1 MSESN
6 SLANR
11 YQQLIDSI
19 VEITLQGKIR
29 SKEQV
34 YRMLLKEIESGTGEI
49 FERVLDE
56 NIQKTTAQL
65 EKKLKATRIL
75 RALQT
80 IQGEWERWQKE
91 NQNEQTITL
100 AIEQIKQA
108 DTQHLLAAFLPCLD
122 QSNNNSLNRE
132 QLQKLSQSLKD
143 SSDGLEIKELANGI
157 KDGLEEFSRL
167 EPELITWIYEQ
178 SQSSLG
184 FGSEK
189 QGPWPWWEKKT
200 SLPLAQML
208 FKILANN
215 ESIRELSDKSYQVE
229 LRAWVELILVL
240 HFLERGLVK
249 WFDEQPYNAKFGQ
262 RLSYSTLLI
271 FSVIFAQ
278 LSQGFTGKNTNL
290 REGYFLMMLQ
300 SLRQLTKRKDFPL
313 YGGIFASFSGENLRD
328 TLTYFDDPLKE
339 VERTQEK
346 ARILTLLAYS
356 QLTLGNY
363 KQAKQFHL
371 EALEIAQ
378 EALDKPCE
386 IANFNHLSRI
396 CIYEK
401 DYDQAINYSQRA
413 LMFARQVGD
422 KLGEAN
428 GLINVGYAEVFR
440 AKEVEQMT
448 PEIYESAINYL
459 EQGATLAE
467 RLEDYQ
473 SQALAYNSLGI
484 AYVILSQP
492 SAAITALE
500 KGIKMALNSGNTYL
514 QGLNFTY
521 LAEAYYTLEN
531 LSKTIHYGCL
541 GMYLLHQIDSSE
553 YRQAAGLLTI
563 IKGKITDTEFKTLL
577 EQNRPQMIQ
586 LIGVDGYD
594 ELPRLLEDYQAE

>member
-19 VEITLQGKIR
+19 VDITLKGKIR

-91 NQNEQTITL
+91 NQKEQVIIL
-100 AIEQIKQA
+100 AIEQIKKA
-108 DTQHLLAAFLPCLD
+108 NSQHLLSSFLPFLD
-122 QSNNNSLNRE
+122 QSNHNSLNRE
-132 QLQKLSQSLKD
+132 QLEKLSQSLKD
-143 SSDGLEIKELANGI
+143 SNDAVETLELANGI
-157 KDGLEEFSRL
+157 RDGLREFSRL

-178 SQSSLG
+178 SQSTLG

-208 FKILANN
+208 FKTLANN
-215 ESIRELSDKSYQVE
+215 QSIRELSEKSYQVE
-229 LRAWVELILVL
+229 LRAWVELILLL

-271 FSVIFAQ
+271 FSMIFAQ
-278 LSQGFTGKNTNL
+278 LSQGFTGKNINL
-290 REGYFLMMLQ
+290 REGFFLMMLQ

-313 YGGIFASFSGENLRD
+313 YGGIFASFSGENLQY

-378 EALDKPCE
+378 ESSDKPCE

-396 CIYEK
+396 CIAEK

-413 LMFARQVGD
+413 LMFSRQVGD

-428 GLINVGYAEVFR
+428 GLINVGYSEVFR
-440 AKEVEQMT
+440 AKELEQMNT
-448 PEIYESAINYL
+448 EIYESAINYL

-531 LSKTIHYGCL
+531 LPQAVYSGCL

-553 YRQAAGLLTI
+553 YRQAAGLLTV
-563 IKGKITDTEFKTLL
+563 IKGKITDKDFQTLL
-577 EQNRPQMIQ
+577 EQNRPNIIK

-594 ELPRLLEDYQAE
+594 EVPKLLEEYKAG

>member
-34 YRMLLKEIESGTGEI
+34 YRMLLKEIEVGTGEI
-49 FERVLDE
+49 FERILDE

-91 NQNEQTITL
+91 NQKEQVISL
-100 AIEQIKQA
+100 AIEQINKA
-108 DTQHLLAAFLPCLD
+108 DFQHLLSSFLPFLD
-122 QSNNNSLNRE
+122 QSNHNSLNRE
-132 QLQKLSQSLKD
+132 QLDKLSQSLKE
-143 SSDGLEIKELANGI
+143 SNNTTETLELANGI
-157 KDGLEEFSRL
+157 RDGLKEFSRL

-178 SQSSLG
+178 NKSSLG

-208 FKILANN
+208 FKTLANN
-215 ESIRELSDKSYQVE
+215 ESIREISDKSYQVE
-229 LRAWVELILVL
+229 LRAWVELILLL

-271 FSVIFAQ
+271 FSMIFAQ
-278 LSQGFTGKNTNL
+278 LSQGFTGKNSNL

-313 YGGIFASFSGENLRD
+313 YGGIFASFSGENLQY

-378 EALDKPCE
+378 ESSDKPCE

-396 CIYEK
+396 CIAEK

-413 LMFARQVGD
+413 LMFSRQVGD

-428 GLINVGYAEVFR
+428 GLINVGYSEVFR
-440 AKEVEQMT
+440 AKELEQMNT
-448 PEIYESAINYL
+448 EIYESAINYL

-500 KGIKMALNSGNTYL
+500 KGIKMALISGNTYL

-531 LSKTIHYGCL
+531 LPQTVYSGCL
-541 GMYLLHQIDSSE
+541 GMYLLHQINSSE
-553 YRQAAGLLTI
+553 YRQAAGLLTV
-563 IKGKITDTEFKTLL
+563 IKGKVIDKEFQTLL
-577 EQNRPQMIQ
+577 EQNRPNIIK

-594 ELPRLLEDYQAE
+594 ELPKILEQYKAE

>member
-19 VEITLQGKIR
+19 VDITLKGKIR

-34 YRMLLKEIESGTGEI
+34 YRMLLKEIELGTGEI
-49 FERVLDE
+49 FERILDE

-91 NQNEQTITL
+91 NQKEQVISL
-100 AIEQIKQA
+100 AIEQIKRA
-108 DTQHLLAAFLPCLD
+108 DSQHLLSSFLPFLD
-122 QSNNNSLNRE
+122 QSNHNSLNRE
-132 QLQKLSQSLKD
+132 QLQKLSESLKD
-143 SSDGLEIKELANGI
+143 SNDAVETLELANGI
-157 KDGLEEFSRL
+157 RDGLREFSRL

-178 SQSSLG
+178 SQSTLG

-208 FKILANN
+208 FKTLANN

-229 LRAWVELILVL
+229 LRAWVELILLL

-271 FSVIFAQ
+271 FSMIFAQ
-278 LSQGFTGKNTNL
+278 LSQGFTGKNSNL

-313 YGGIFASFSGENLRD
+313 YGGIFASFSGENLQY

-378 EALDKPCE
+378 ESSDKACE

-396 CIYEK
+396 CIAEK

-413 LMFARQVGD
+413 LMFSRQVGD

-428 GLINVGYAEVFR
+428 GLINVGYSEVFR
-440 AKEVEQMT
+440 AKELEQMNT
-448 PEIYESAINYL
+448 EIYESAINYL

-531 LSKTIHYGCL
+531 LLQAVYSGCL

-553 YRQAAGLLTI
+553 YRQAAGLLTV
-563 IKGKITDTEFKTLL
+563 IKGKITDKEFKTLL
-577 EQNRPQMIQ
+577 EQNRPNFIK

-594 ELPRLLEDYQAE
+594 ELPKLLEEYKAG

>member
-11 YQQLIDSI
+11 YQEVIDSI

-34 YRMLLKEIESGTGEI
+34 YRILLKEIEPGTGEI
-49 FERVLDE
+49 FERILDE

-80 IQGEWERWQKE
+80 IQSEWERWQKE
-91 NQNEQTITL
+91 NQKEQIINL
-100 AIEQIKQA
+100 AIEQINRA
-108 DTQHLLAAFLPCLD
+108 DSQQLLSSFLPFLD
-122 QSNNNSLNRE
+122 QSNQNSLTRE
-132 QLQKLSQSLKD
+132 QLEKLSQALKE
-143 SSDGLEIKELANGI
+143 SNKTTETLELANGI
-157 KDGLEEFSRL
+157 RDGLKEFSRL

-178 SQSSLG
+178 NKSSLG

-208 FKILANN
+208 FKTLANN
-215 ESIRELSDKSYQVE
+215 ESIREISDKSYQVE
-229 LRAWVELILVL
+229 LRAWIELILVL
-240 HFLERGLVK
+240 HFIERGLVK

-278 LSQGFTGKNTNL
+278 LSQGFTGKNSNL

-363 KQAKQFHL
+363 QQAKEFHL

-378 EALDKPCE
+378 ESSDKPCE

-396 CIYEK
+396 CIAEK
-401 DYDQAINYSQRA
+401 DYNQAINYSQRA
-413 LMFARQVGD
+413 LMFSRQVGD

-428 GLINVGYAEVFR
+428 GLINVGYSEVFR
-440 AKEVEQMT
+440 AKELEQMNT
-448 PEIYESAINYL
+448 EIYESAINYL

-531 LSKTIHYGCL
+531 LPQTVYSGCL
-541 GMYLLHQIDSSE
+541 GMYLLHQINSSE
-553 YRQAAGLLTI
+553 YRQAAGLLMV
-563 IKGKITDTEFKTLL
+563 IKGKATDQEFKTLL
-577 EQNRPQMIQ
+577 EQNRPNIIK

-594 ELPRLLEDYQAE
+594 ELPKLLEEYKAG

>member
-1 MSESN
+1 MSDSN
-6 SLANR
+6 SLSNR

-19 VEITLQGKIR
+19 VDITLKGKIR

-34 YRMLLKEIESGTGEI
+34 YRILVKEIESGTGEI
-49 FERVLDE
+49 FERILDE
-56 NIQKTTAQL
+56 KIQQTTAQL
-65 EKKLKATRIL
+65 DKKLKATRIL

-80 IQGEWERWQKE
+80 IQGEWGRWQQE
-91 NQNEQTITL
+91 NQSQQGINL
-100 AIEQIKQA
+100 AIEQIENAEAK
-108 DTQHLLAAFLPCLD
+108 HILATFLPLLD
-122 QSNNNSLNRE
+122 NSNNKSLKRE
-132 QLQKLSQSLKD
+132 ELEQLSQSLTESKK
-143 SSDGLEIKELANGI
+143 SLETLELAKGIVDGLQ
-157 KDGLEEFSRL
+157 EFSRL
-167 EPELITWIYEQ
+167 EPDLITWIYEQ
-178 SQSSLG
+178 SQSTLG

-189 QGPWPWWEKKT
+189 QGPWPFWEKKT
-200 SLPLAQML
+200 TLPLGQIL
-208 FKILANN
+208 FNCLANN
-215 ESIRELSDKSYQVE
+215 ESIREISEKSYQVE
-229 LRAWVELILVL
+229 LRAWIELIIVL
-240 HFLERGLVK
+240 NFLEIGLVK

-278 LSQGFTGKNTNL
+278 LSQGFTGKDSNL

-300 SLRQLTKRKDFPL
+300 SLRRLTKRQDFPL

-339 VERTQEK
+339 VERTKEK

-363 KQAKQFHL
+363 KQAKKFHL
-371 EALEIAQ
+371 EALEISQ
-378 EALDKPCE
+378 EASDKPCE

-401 DYDQAINYSQRA
+401 DYNQAINYSQRA

-428 GLINVGYAEVFR
+428 GLINVGYSEVFR
-440 AKEVEQMT
+440 ARDIEQIN

-459 EQGATLAE
+459 QQGATLAE

-484 AYVILSQP
+484 AYVIISQP

-521 LAEAYYTLEN
+521 LSEAYYTLEN
-531 LSKTIHYGCL
+531 LSQAVYYGSL
-541 GMYLLHQIDSSE
+541 GMYLLHQIDSNE
-553 YRQAAGLLTI
+553 YRQSAGLLTI
-563 IKGKITDTEFKTLL
+563 IKGKVNVQEFQNLL
-577 EQNRPQMIQ
+577 EQNRPKIIKF
-586 LIGVDGYD
+586 IGVDGYD
-594 ELPRLLEDYQAE
+594 ELPKLLEDYQA

>member
-1 MSESN
+1 MSDPN
-6 SLANR
+6 SLSNR

-19 VEITLQGKIR
+19 VDITLQGKIR

-34 YRMLLKEIESGTGEI
+34 YRMLVKDIESGTGEI
-49 FERVLDE
+49 FERILDE
-56 NIQKTTAQL
+56 KVRQTTTQL

-91 NQNEQTITL
+91 NQTDQVMTT
-100 AIEQIKQA
+100 AIEEIQST
-108 DTQHLLAAFLPCLD
+108 DPQHLLASFLSFLD
-122 QSNNNSLNRE
+122 SSKSPSLNRE
-132 QLQKLSQSLKD
+132 QLQKFSQSLQDKSEALD
-143 SSDGLEIKELANGI
+143 TLELGKGI
-157 KDGLEEFSRL
+157 KDGLQEFSRL
-167 EPELITWIYEQ
+167 EPDLISWIYEQ
-178 SQSSLG
+178 NQSTLG

-189 QGPWPWWEKKT
+189 QGPWSFWEKKT
-200 SLPLAQML
+200 TLPLAQML
-208 FKILANN
+208 FKSLANN
-215 ESIRELSDKSYQVE
+215 ESIRELSYKSYQVE

-240 HFLERGLVK
+240 HFMEKGLVK

-271 FSVIFAQ
+271 FSMIFAQ
-278 LSQGFTGKNTNL
+278 LSQGFQGRNDNL
-290 REGYFLMMLQ
+290 KEGYFLMMLQ
-300 SLRQLTKRKDFPL
+300 SMRQLTKRKDFPL
-313 YGGIFASFSGENLRD
+313 YGGVFASFSGDNLRD
-328 TLTYFDDPLKE
+328 TLNYFDDPLKE
-339 VERTQEK
+339 VERNQEK
-346 ARILTLLAYS
+346 ARMLTLLAYS

-363 KQAKQFHL
+363 EQAKKFHL

-378 EALDKPCE
+378 EASDKPCE
-386 IANFNHLSRI
+386 IANFNHLSRL

-401 DYDQAINYSQRA
+401 NYDQAINYSQRA

-428 GLINVGYAEVFR
+428 GLINVGYSEVFR
-440 AKEVEQMT
+440 GREVEQIN

-521 LAEAYYTLEN
+521 LSEAYYTLEN
-531 LSKTIHYGCL
+531 LSQSVYYGCL
-541 GMYLLHQIDSSE
+541 GMYLLDQIDSTE
-553 YRQAAGLLTI
+553 WRQAAGLLTVI
-563 IKGKITDTEFKTLL
+563 QGKIDKVKFNIIL
-577 EQNRPQMIQ
+577 EQNRHKIIK

-594 ELPRLLEDYQAE
+594 ELPKILEKYKGG

>member
-1 MSESN
+1 MSDSN
-6 SLANR
+6 SLSNR
-11 YQQLIDSI
+11 YEQLIDSI
-19 VEITLQGKIR
+19 VDITLQGKIR

-34 YRMLLKEIESGTGEI
+34 YRMLVKEIESGTGEI
-49 FERVLDE
+49 FERILDE
-56 NIQKTTAQL
+56 KIQKITAQL

-80 IQGEWERWQKE
+80 IQGEWERWQQE
-91 NQNEQTITL
+91 NQSQQGINL
-100 AIEQIKQA
+100 AIEQIKNSES
-108 DTQHLLAAFLPCLD
+108 QHLLAAFLPLLD
-122 QSNNNSLNRE
+122 NSNNQNFNRE
-132 QLQKLSQSLKD
+132 ELQKLSQSLKELSQSLD
-143 SSDGLEIKELANGI
+143 TLELAKGI
-157 KDGLEEFSRL
+157 VDGLEEFSRL
-167 EPELITWIYEQ
+167 EPDLITWIYEQ
-178 SQSSLG
+178 SQSTLG

-189 QGPWPWWEKKT
+189 QGPWPFWEKKT
-200 SLPLAQML
+200 TLPLAQML
-208 FKILANN
+208 FKCLANN
-215 ESIRELSDKSYQVE
+215 ESIREISEKSYQVE
-229 LRAWVELILVL
+229 LRAWVELIIVL

-278 LSQGFTGKNTNL
+278 LSQGFTGTNTNL

-313 YGGIFASFSGENLRD
+313 YGGIVASFSGENLRD

-339 VERTQEK
+339 VERTKEK

-363 KQAKQFHL
+363 KQAKDFHL

-378 EALDKPCE
+378 EASDKPCE

-396 CIYEK
+396 SIYEK

-428 GLINVGYAEVFR
+428 GLINVGYSEVFR
-440 AKEVEQMT
+440 ARELEQINA
-448 PEIYESAINYL
+448 EIYESAINYL
-459 EQGATLAE
+459 QQGASLAE

-492 SAAITALE
+492 SAAIAALE
-500 KGIKMALNSGNTYL
+500 KGITMALNSGNTYL

-521 LAEAYYTLEN
+521 LSEAYYTLEN
-531 LSKTIHYGCL
+531 LSQAVYYGSL
-541 GMYLLHQIDSSE
+541 GMYLLHQIESNE
-553 YRQAAGLLTI
+553 YRQSAGLLTV
-563 IKGKITDTEFKTLL
+563 IKGKINDTEFKTLL
-577 EQNRPQMIQ
+577 EENRPKIIK

-594 ELPRLLEDYQAE
+594 ELPKLLEDYRAR

>member
-1 MSESN
+1 MSDSN
-6 SLANR
+6 SLSNR

-19 VEITLQGKIR
+19 VDITLKGKIR

-34 YRMLLKEIESGTGEI
+34 YRILVKEIESGTGEI
-49 FERVLDE
+49 FERILDE
-56 NIQKTTAQL
+56 KIQQTTAQL
-65 EKKLKATRIL
+65 DKKLKATRIL

-80 IQGEWERWQKE
+80 IQGEWGRWQQE
-91 NQNEQTITL
+91 NQSQQGINL
-100 AIEQIKQA
+100 AIEQIENAEAK
-108 DTQHLLAAFLPCLD
+108 HILATFLPLLD
-122 QSNNNSLNRE
+122 NSNNKSLKRE
-132 QLQKLSQSLKD
+132 ELEQLSQSLTESKK
-143 SSDGLEIKELANGI
+143 SLETLELAKGIVDGLQ
-157 KDGLEEFSRL
+157 EFSRL
-167 EPELITWIYEQ
+167 EPDLITWIYEQ
-178 SQSSLG
+178 SQSTLG

-189 QGPWPWWEKKT
+189 QGPWPFWEKKT
-200 SLPLAQML
+200 TLPLGQIL
-208 FKILANN
+208 FNCLANN
-215 ESIRELSDKSYQVE
+215 ESIREISEKSYQVE
-229 LRAWVELILVL
+229 LRAWIELIIVL
-240 HFLERGLVK
+240 NFLEIGLVK

-278 LSQGFTGKNTNL
+278 LSQGFTGKDSNL

-300 SLRQLTKRKDFPL
+300 SLRRLTKRQDFPL

-339 VERTQEK
+339 VERTKEK

-363 KQAKQFHL
+363 KQANKFHL
-371 EALEIAQ
+371 LALEISQ
-378 EALDKPCE
+378 EASVKPCE

-401 DYDQAINYSQRA
+401 DYNQAINYSQRA

-428 GLINVGYAEVFR
+428 GLINVGYSEVFR
-440 AKEVEQMT
+440 ARDIEQIN

-459 EQGATLAE
+459 QQGATLAE

-484 AYVILSQP
+484 AYVIISQP

-521 LAEAYYTLEN
+521 LSEAYYTLEN
-531 LSKTIHYGCL
+531 LSQAVYYGSL
-541 GMYLLHQIDSSE
+541 GMYLLHQIDSNE
-553 YRQAAGLLTI
+553 YRQSAGLLTI
-563 IKGKITDTEFKTLL
+563 IKGKVNVQEFQNLL
-577 EQNRPQMIQ
+577 EQNRPKIIKF
-586 LIGVDGYD
+586 IGVDGYD
-594 ELPRLLEDYQAE
+594 ELPKLLEDYQA

>member
-1 MSESN
+1 M
-6 SLANR
+6 
-11 YQQLIDSI
+11 
-19 VEITLQGKIR
+19 
-29 SKEQV
+29 
-34 YRMLLKEIESGTGEI
+34 
-49 FERVLDE
+49 
-56 NIQKTTAQL
+56 
-65 EKKLKATRIL
+65 
-75 RALQT
+75 QT

-91 NQNEQTITL
+91 NQNEQTLTL
-100 AIEQIKQA
+100 AIEQITEA
-108 DTQHLLAAFLPCLD
+108 DDQHLLAAFLPCLD
-122 QSNNNSLNRE
+122 QSNNSSLNRE
-132 QLQKLSQSLKD
+132 QLQKLSQSLKN
-143 SSDGLEIKELANGI
+143 SSEGLDTLELANGI
-157 KDGLEEFSRL
+157 KDGLTEFSRL

-178 SQSSLG
+178 NQSSLG

-200 SLPLAQML
+200 SLPLAKIL
-208 FKILANN
+208 FKTLANN
-215 ESIRELSDKSYQVE
+215 QSIREVSDKSSQVE
-229 LRAWVELILVL
+229 LRAWVELILLL
-240 HFLERGLVK
+240 HFIERGLVK
-249 WFDEQPYNAKFGQ
+249 WFDEQPYDAKFGQ

-278 LSQGFTGKNTNL
+278 ISQGFTGKNSNL

-313 YGGIFASFSGENLRD
+313 YGGIFASFSGENLRE

-356 QLTLGNY
+356 QLTIGNY
-363 KQAKQFHL
+363 EQAKKFHL

-378 EALDKPCE
+378 EASDKPCE

-396 CIYEK
+396 CIAEK

-413 LMFARQVGD
+413 LMFSRQTGD

-428 GLINVGYAEVFR
+428 GLINVGYSEVFR
-440 AKEVEQMT
+440 AKEVEKMT

-514 QGLNFTY
+514 QGVNFSY
-521 LAEAYYTLEN
+521 LAEAYYSLEDI
-531 LSKTIHYGCL
+531 SKTIYYGCL
-541 GMYLLHQIDSSE
+541 GMYLLHQIESSE

-563 IKGKITDTEFKTLL
+563 IKGKINEQQFKKLL
-577 EQNRPQMIQ
+577 EDNRTQIIK

-594 ELPRLLEDYQAE
+594 ELPKLLEEYQG

>member
-34 YRMLLKEIESGTGEI
+34 YRMLLKDIESGTGEI

-56 NIQKTTAQL
+56 KIQKTTAQL

-91 NQNEQTITL
+91 NQNEQTLPL
-100 AIEQIKQA
+100 AIEQITEA
-108 DTQHLLAAFLPCLD
+108 DDQHLLAAFLPCLD
-122 QSNNNSLNRE
+122 QSNNSSLNRE
-132 QLQKLSQSLKD
+132 QLQKLSQSLKN
-143 SSDGLEIKELANGI
+143 SSEGLDTLELANGI
-157 KDGLEEFSRL
+157 KDGLTEFSRL

-178 SQSSLG
+178 NQSSLG

-200 SLPLAQML
+200 SLPLAKIL
-208 FKILANN
+208 FKTLANN
-215 ESIRELSDKSYQVE
+215 QSIREVSDKSSQVE
-229 LRAWVELILVL
+229 LRAWVELILLL
-240 HFLERGLVK
+240 HFIERGLVK
-249 WFDEQPYNAKFGQ
+249 WFDEQPYDAKFGQ

-278 LSQGFTGKNTNL
+278 ISQGFTGKNSNL

-313 YGGIFASFSGENLRD
+313 YGGIFASFSGENLRE

-356 QLTLGNY
+356 QLTIGNY
-363 KQAKQFHL
+363 EQAKKFHL

-378 EALDKPCE
+378 EASDKPCE

-396 CIYEK
+396 CIAEK

-413 LMFARQVGD
+413 LMFSRQTGD

-428 GLINVGYAEVFR
+428 GLINVGYSEVFR
-440 AKEVEQMT
+440 AKEVEKMT

-459 EQGATLAE
+459 EQGATLAG

-514 QGLNFTY
+514 QGVNFSY
-521 LAEAYYTLEN
+521 LAEAYYSLEDI
-531 LSKTIHYGCL
+531 SKTIYYGCL
-541 GMYLLHQIDSSE
+541 GMYLLHQIESSE

-563 IKGKITDTEFKTLL
+563 IKGKINEQQFKKLL
-577 EQNRPQMIQ
+577 EDNRTQIIK

-594 ELPRLLEDYQAE
+594 ELPKLLEEYQG

>member
-34 YRMLLKEIESGTGEI
+34 YRMLLKDIESGTGEI

-56 NIQKTTAQL
+56 KIQKTTAQL

-91 NQNEQTITL
+91 NQNEQTLTL
-100 AIEQIKQA
+100 AIEQITEA
-108 DTQHLLAAFLPCLD
+108 DDQHLLAAFLPCLD
-122 QSNNNSLNRE
+122 QSNNSSLNRE
-132 QLQKLSQSLKD
+132 QLQKLSQSLKN
-143 SSDGLEIKELANGI
+143 SSEGLDTLELANGI
-157 KDGLEEFSRL
+157 KDGLTEFSRL

-178 SQSSLG
+178 NQSSLG

-200 SLPLAQML
+200 SLPLAKIL
-208 FKILANN
+208 FKTLANN
-215 ESIRELSDKSYQVE
+215 QSIREVSDKSSQVE
-229 LRAWVELILVL
+229 LRAWVELILLL
-240 HFLERGLVK
+240 HFIERGLVK
-249 WFDEQPYNAKFGQ
+249 WFDEQPYDAKFGQ

-278 LSQGFTGKNTNL
+278 ISQGFTGKNSNL

-313 YGGIFASFSGENLRD
+313 YGGIFASFSGENLRE

-356 QLTLGNY
+356 QLTIGNY
-363 KQAKQFHL
+363 EQTKKFHL

-378 EALDKPCE
+378 EASDKPCE

-396 CIYEK
+396 YIAEK

-413 LMFARQVGD
+413 LMFSRQTGD

-428 GLINVGYAEVFR
+428 GLINVGYSEVFR
-440 AKEVEQMT
+440 AKEVEKMT

-514 QGLNFTY
+514 QGVNFSY
-521 LAEAYYTLEN
+521 LAEAYYSLEDI
-531 LSKTIHYGCL
+531 SKTIYYGCL
-541 GMYLLHQIDSSE
+541 GMYLLHQIESSE

-563 IKGKITDTEFKTLL
+563 IKGKINEQQFKKLL
-577 EQNRPQMIQ
+577 EDNRTQIIK

-594 ELPRLLEDYQAE
+594 ELPKLLEEYQE

>member
-49 FERVLDE
+49 FERILDT

-91 NQNEQTITL
+91 NQKEQVITL
-100 AIEQIKQA
+100 ALEQINKT
-108 DTQHLLAAFLPCLD
+108 DSQHLLSSFLPFLD
-122 QSNNNSLNRE
+122 QSNHNSLNRE
-132 QLQKLSQSLKD
+132 QLEKLSQSLKE
-143 SSDGLEIKELANGI
+143 SNNRTETLELANGI
-157 KDGLEEFSRL
+157 RDGLKEFSRL

-178 SQSSLG
+178 SQSTLG

-208 FKILANN
+208 FKTLANN
-215 ESIRELSDKSYQVE
+215 ESIREVSNKSHQVE
-229 LRAWVELILVL
+229 LRAWVELILL
-240 HFLERGLVK
+240 LYFLERGLVK

-271 FSVIFAQ
+271 FSMIFAQ
-278 LSQGFTGKNTNL
+278 LSQGFTGKNSNL

-313 YGGIFASFSGENLRD
+313 YGGIFASFSGENLQY

-378 EALDKPCE
+378 ESSDKPCE

-396 CIYEK
+396 SIAEK

-413 LMFARQVGD
+413 LMFSRQVGD

-428 GLINVGYAEVFR
+428 GLINVGYSEVFR
-440 AKEVEQMT
+440 AKELEQMNT
-448 PEIYESAINYL
+448 EIYESAINYL

-531 LSKTIHYGCL
+531 L
-541 GMYLLHQIDSSE
+541 
-553 YRQAAGLLTI
+553 
-563 IKGKITDTEFKTLL
+563 
-577 EQNRPQMIQ
+577 PQT
-586 LIGVDGYD
+586 
-594 ELPRLLEDYQAE
+594 

>member
-1 MSESN
+1 MSDSN
-6 SLANR
+6 SLSNH

-19 VEITLQGKIR
+19 VDITLQGKIR

-34 YRMLLKEIESGTGEI
+34 YRRLVKEIESGTGEI
-49 FERVLDE
+49 FERILDE
-56 NIQKTTAQL
+56 KIQQTTAQL

-80 IQGEWERWQKE
+80 IQGEWKRWQQE
-91 NQNEQTITL
+91 NQSQQGINL
-100 AIEQIKQA
+100 AIEQIRNT
-108 DTQHLLAAFLPCLD
+108 DSQHLLATFLPLLD
-122 QSNNNSLNRE
+122 NSNNQSFNRE
-132 QLQKLSQSLKD
+132 ELQQLSQSLKE
-143 SSDGLEIKELANGI
+143 SNESLETLELAQGIVDGLQ
-157 KDGLEEFSRL
+157 EFSRL
-167 EPELITWIYEQ
+167 EPDLITWIYEQ
-178 SQSSLG
+178 SQSTLG

-189 QGPWPWWEKKT
+189 QGPWPFWEKKT
-200 SLPLAQML
+200 TLPVAQML
-208 FKILANN
+208 FECLANN
-215 ESIRELSDKSYQVE
+215 DSIREISEKSYQVE
-229 LRAWVELILVL
+229 LRAWVELIIVL
-240 HFLERGLVK
+240 NFIERGLVK

-278 LSQGFTGKNTNL
+278 LSQGFTGKNSNL

-339 VERTQEK
+339 VERTKEK

-363 KQAKQFHL
+363 EQAKNFHL

-378 EALDKPCE
+378 EASDKPCE

-428 GLINVGYAEVFR
+428 GLINVGYSEVFR
-440 AKEVEQMT
+440 AREIEQMN

-459 EQGATLAE
+459 QQGATLAE

-492 SAAITALE
+492 SAAIIALE
-500 KGIKMALNSGNTYL
+500 KGITMALNSGNTYL

-521 LAEAYYTLEN
+521 LSEAYYTLEN
-531 LSKTIHYGCL
+531 LSQAVYYGGL
-541 GMYLLHQIDSSE
+541 GMYLLHQIDSNE
-553 YRQAAGLLTI
+553 YRQSAGLLII
-563 IKGKITDTEFKTLL
+563 IKGKIKDSEFKSLL
-577 EQNRPQMIQ
+577 EQNRPKIIK

-594 ELPRLLEDYQAE
+594 ELPKLLEKYQAG